1 MKMMTLMHYLYIIF
15 FQVFALGS
23 NGAGCHG
30 VGDMNSSLTP
40 RKIEALSQKKLL
52 DFAYGV
58 GPHVLALTNA
68 GEIVC
73 FFVFTRIRFCSKGIG
88 NH

>member
-1 MKMMTLMHYLYIIF
+1 MIF
-15 FQVFALGS
+15 FHVFALGS

-73 FFVFTRIRFCSKGIG
+73 LFIPEFYFAVKA
-88 NH
+88 

>member
-1 MKMMTLMHYLYIIF
+1 VNF

-73 FFVFTRIRFCSKGIG
+73 LFIPEFYFAVKA
-88 NH
+88 